1 MRNELLTL
9 LTGEVLEED
18 RELTLAELCGACQL
32 SADQVVGLVEQGL
45 IEPRGREPTHW
56 RFQSISVYRVNCAQ
70 RLERDLGVNTA
81 GAALALELL
90 DELEQLRNRMR
101 RYEEQ

>member
-9 LTGEVLEED
+9 LSGEVLEED
-18 RELTLAELCGACQL
+18 VELTLAELCRACHL
-32 SADQVVGLVEQGL
+32 SAEQVLELVEQGL
-45 IEPRGREPTHW
+45 IEPRGREPARWH
-56 RFQSISVYRVNCAQ
+56 FHGISVRRVRCAQ
-70 RLERDLGVNTA
+70 RLEQDLGVNVA

-90 DELEQLRNRMR
+90 EELEQLRIRLR